1 MRGGG
6 ILSEATER
14 LEVEVEDQ
22 NFRFQSKE
30 RPTHDEALTLTGAKR
45 VGDHVILERKRPHAT
60 LVFEE
65 SGTILVHGLARPE
78 VAKLAVRETLLQLGL
93 PEEGLTM
100 EAGPV
105 LARFTTGKAIISSVA
120 TSRLTEA
127 TLNEEVGAVEIA
139 ATRFGGVILIF
150 PSGKGLALGMR
161 SRRIAQLA
169 IETYL
174 EILEQE
180 GALA

>member
-1 MRGGG
+1 M
-6 ILSEATER
+6 SEVTER

-127 TLNEEVGAVEIA
+127 TLNEEVGGAVEIA

-161 SRRIAQLA
+161 SRRIAELA

>member
-6 ILSEATER
+6 ILSEVTER

-65 SGTILVHGLARPE
+65 SGTILVHGLAR
-78 VAKLAVRETLLQLGL
+78 Q
-93 PEEGLTM
+93 
-100 EAGPV
+100 
-105 LARFTTGKAIISSVA
+105 
-120 TSRLTEA
+120 
-127 TLNEEVGAVEIA
+127 
-139 ATRFGGVILIF
+139 
-150 PSGKGLALGMR
+150 R
-161 SRRIAQLA
+161 SRNSLSERPSSNSASQRR
-169 IETYL
+169 
-174 EILEQE
+174 
-180 GALA
+180 G

>member
-30 RPTHDEALTLTGAKR
+30 KPTHDEALTLTGAKR
-45 VGDHVILERKRPHAT
+45 VGDHVILERKKPHAT

-78 VAKLAVRETLLQLGL
+78 VAK
-93 PEEGLTM
+93 
-100 EAGPV
+100 
-105 LARFTTGKAIISSVA
+105 FTTGKAIISSVA